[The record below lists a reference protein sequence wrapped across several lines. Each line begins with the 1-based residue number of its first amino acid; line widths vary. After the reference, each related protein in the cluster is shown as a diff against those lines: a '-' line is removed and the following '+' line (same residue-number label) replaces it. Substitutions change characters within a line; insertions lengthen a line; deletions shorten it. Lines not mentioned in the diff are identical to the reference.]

1 MADTAK
7 VKRNIE
13 RMLSAGAPEAD
24 IDTYLASEGVT
35 AAELRASRG
44 RQPDAPS
51 GSEPSN
57 YDAMGNPT
65 GSGASHDAGPS
76 MPYGEQ
82 MGRVGSLVDNLG
94 RAAAN
99 GLTFG
104 LADKAAGGM
113 DYLTGNAA
121 SYDEGVKA
129 QRARTDAMPAGQRLA
144 GEVAGGLGGGV
155 GLAKSGLTL
164 AGRLGPAL
172 FRRVLGY
179 GAEGAAYGAAHGA
192 GNTYSD
198 NAGDYAANA
207 GKGAAVG
214 GVIGAALPVAGRG
227 ASGAYRA
234 LQSFVGPRVEGTSA
248 GASAMLRAAAQ
259 ADEAGIR
266 QLAGMGDE
274 AMLVDAGP
282 AMLGLGQGAGTG
294 TGTGRTALVNAL
306 KSRDANTV
314 PRINRDLDA
323 AIGPAPRP
331 SQIEAEIT
339 GNVENVRPQY
349 NGPFDRSRPADTTTI
364 AAELEEA
371 GQTLRGPAQDAVRR
385 VRRYLDVPDS
395 NVDPNSGLRPLDNR
409 PESLFQ
415 VRQAIDGMLEGE
427 TNSRVVAQ
435 LTGARNMVDE
445 ELARAVPG
453 IKQVDAR
460 YAELMRQREGLQRG
474 GTVFDTGKT
483 ATRPADLAEEL
494 RASALPQGEQ
504 IGPSA
509 APARVRQGARAEID
523 RLVGTHANDLNAL
536 ERKLGTPQDWNS
548 QKFAEIFGEGPH
560 ASVMETLMN
569 NRRFRQTY
577 QDIVQNSQ
585 TAQRTASAKAMEGSE
600 GGNVKGDTTMT
611 GLGLRALN
619 AVARAIAGASSSST
633 KNEIGLIL
641 AKQGPDVQR
650 MARELLRTAQKTGEN
665 SRAINRV
672 LSSPY
677 WIGGGGNLA
686 GQRSAQ

>member
-1 MADTAK
+1 MMADIPK

-35 AAELRASRG
+35 PEQLRA
-44 RQPDAPS
+44 APRTVEQLNT
-51 GSEPSN
+51 GGAEPSMMEG
-57 YDAMGNPT
+57 MGAEPSVE
-65 GSGASHDAGPS
+65 GRSLADQLRAAGT
-76 MPYGEQ
+76 
-82 MGRVGSLVDNLG
+82 VTDNFV

-99 GLTFG
+99 GMTFG
-104 LADKAAGGM
+104 MADKFAGGM
-113 DYLTGNAA
+113 DALTGNAP
-121 SYDEGVKA
+121 SYDAGVKA
-129 QRARTDAMPAGQRLA
+129 QRSRTDALPTGQRVT
-144 GEVAGGLGGGV
+144 GEVAGGLAGGV

-179 GAEGAAYGAAHGA
+179 GAEGAGYGAAHGA

-198 NAGDYAANA
+198 DAGDYAANA
-207 GKGAAVG
+207 GKGAATGLAIGGGLPIVG
-214 GVIGAALPVAGRG
+214 KGASTAYRG
-227 ASGAYRA
+227 AQA
-234 LQSFVGPRVEGTSA
+234 FIGPRVGNTSA

-259 ADEAGIR
+259 ADEQGIR
-266 QLAGMGDE
+266 QIANMPD

-306 KSRDANTV
+306 RRRDASTV
-314 PRINRDLDA
+314 SRINRDVDD

-331 SQIEAEIT
+331 SMIEADIAQ
-339 GNVENVRPQY
+339 NVENVRPQY
-349 NGPFDRSRPADTTTI
+349 NGPFDQSRPVNTTTI
-364 AAELEEA
+364 AAELEEMT
-371 GQTLRGPAQDAVRR
+371 QTLRGPAQDAVRR
-385 VRRYLDVPDS
+385 VRRFLDVPESRAGAD
-395 NVDPNSGLRPLDNR
+395 GLRPLDDR

-435 LTGARNMVDE
+435 LTGVRNMVDE

-460 YAELMRQREGLQRG
+460 YAELMRQQEGLQRG
-474 GTVFDTGKT
+474 GTIFDTGKT
-483 ATRPADLAEEL
+483 ATRPADLAAEL
-494 RASALPQGEQ
+494 RASALPQGEMV
-504 IGPSA
+504 GPSA

-523 RLVGTHANDLNAL
+523 RLVGTNSNDLNVL

-548 QKFAEIFGEGPH
+548 QKFAEVFGEGPH
-560 ASVMETLMN
+560 IKVMESLAN

-585 TAQRTASAKAMEGSE
+585 TAQRTASAKAMESSE
-600 GGNVKGDTTMT
+600 GGNVRGDTTMT
-611 GLGLRALN
+611 GLGLKALN

-641 AKQGPDVQR
+641 AQQGPDVQR

-672 LSSPY
+672 LSSPH
-677 WIGGGGNLA
+677 WIGGGTAA
-686 GQRSAQ
+686 GHR

>member
-1 MADTAK
+1 MADIPK

-13 RMLSAGAPEAD
+13 RMLSAGAPESD
-24 IDTYLASEGVT
+24 IDAYLATEGVKPE
-35 AAELRASRG
+35 ELRAAP
-44 RQPDAPS
+44 RQAPA
-51 GSEPSN
+51 GPSEPA

-65 GSGASHDAGPS
+65 GSEAPSTKAPS

-82 MGRVGSLVDNLG
+82 MGRVGTLVDNLG
-94 RAAAN
+94 RAAAG

-104 LADKAAGGM
+104 MADKFAGGM
-113 DYLTGNAA
+113 DYLTGSAP

-129 QRARTDAMPAGQRLA
+129 QRARTEAIPAAQRVA
-144 GEVAGGLGGGV
+144 GEVAGGIGGGV

-198 NAGDYAANA
+198 DAGDYAVNA
-207 GKGAAVG
+207 GKGAAMG
-214 GVIGAALPVAGRG
+214 GGIGAGLPIAGRA
-227 ASGAYRA
+227 ASGAYRGA
-234 LQSFVGPRVEGTSA
+234 QAFIGPRVGNTSA

-259 ADEAGIR
+259 ADEQGIR

-294 TGTGRTALVNAL
+294 TGSGRTALVNAL
-306 KSRDANTV
+306 KARDANTV
-314 PRINRDLDA
+314 PRINRDLEA
-323 AIGPAPRP
+323 QIGPAPRP
-331 SQIEAEIT
+331 SQIEAEIAA
-339 GNVENVRPQY
+339 NVENVRPQY
-349 NGPFDRSRPADTTTI
+349 NGPFDQARAVNTQAI
-364 AAELEEA
+364 AEELDA
-371 GQTLRGPAQDAVRR
+371 AAINLRGPAQQAVRR
-385 VRRYLDVPDS
+385 VREYLNIPGEQVL
-395 NVDPNSGLRPLDNR
+395 DPNPGA
-409 PESLFQ
+409 LFQ
-415 VRQAIDGMLEGE
+415 TRQAIDGLLEGE
-427 TNSRVVAQ
+427 TNSKVIAQ
-435 LTGARNMVDE
+435 LTRVRALVDQE
-445 ELARAVPG
+445 VARAVPG
-453 IKQVDAR
+453 IKQVDAK
-460 YAELMRQREGLQRG
+460 YAELMRQQEGLTRG

-483 ATRPADLAEEL
+483 ATRPADLAAEL
-494 RASALPQGEQ
+494 RQGALPQGEQ

-509 APARVRQGARAEID
+509 VPTRIKQGARAEID

-560 ASVMETLMN
+560 NAVMETLVN
-569 NRRFRQTY
+569 NRKFRQTY

-585 TAQRTASAKAMEGSE
+585 TAQRTAAAKAMEGSE
-600 GGNVKGDTTMT
+600 GGNVRGDTTMT
-611 GLGLRALN
+611 GLGLKALN
-619 AVARAIAGASSSST
+619 AVARAIAGASSAST
-633 KNEIGLIL
+633 KNEIGEIL

-677 WIGGGGNLA
+677 WIGGGGSLA
-686 GQRSAQ
+686 GQR

>member
-1 MADTAK
+1 MMADIPK

-13 RMLSAGAPEAD
+13 RLLSAGAPESD
-24 IDTYLASEGVT
+24 IDAYLASEGVT
-35 AAELRASRG
+35 AADLRAAKS
-44 RQPDAPS
+44 APA
-51 GSEPSN
+51 GPTEPA
-57 YDAMGNPT
+57 YDAMGIPT
-65 GSGASHDAGPS
+65 GAEVPAAGRDA

-82 MGRVGSLVDNLG
+82 MGNLG
-94 RAAAN
+94 RTLDNAVRLAASGA
-99 GLTFG
+99 TFG
-104 LADKAAGGM
+104 LADKFAGGM
-113 DYLTGNAA
+113 QALTGNAP
-121 SYDEGVKA
+121 SYDAGVKA
-129 QRARTDAMPAGQRLA
+129 ERARTQAIREANPVSSAVA
-144 GEVAGGLGGGV
+144 EAAGGIGTGA
-155 GLAKSGLTL
+155 GLVKSGVTL

-172 FRRVLGY
+172 FRRFLGY
-179 GAEGAAYGAAHGA
+179 GAEGAGYGALHGA

-198 NAGDYAANA
+198 DAGDYAANA
-207 GKGAAVG
+207 GKGGAMG
-214 GVIGAALPVAGRG
+214 GIIGGALPVAGRA
-227 ASGAYRA
+227 ASGGYRA
-234 LQSFVGPRVEGTSA
+234 LQSFIGPRVGGTSA

-259 ADEAGIR
+259 ADEQGIR
-266 QLAGMGDE
+266 QLASMGDE

-294 TGTGRTALVNAL
+294 TGSGRTALVNAL
-306 KSRDANTV
+306 KARDANTV

-331 SQIEAEIT
+331 SQIEAEIA
-339 GNVENVRPQY
+339 GNVESVRPMYQ
-349 NGPFDRSRPADTTTI
+349 GPFNQSRPADTTTI
-364 AAELEEA
+364 AAELEEM

-385 VRRYLDVPDS
+385 VRRYLDVPES

-427 TNSRVVAQ
+427 TNTKVIGPLSQV
-435 LTGARNMVDE
+435 RNMVDQ

-460 YAELMRQREGLQRG
+460 FAELMRQREGLQRG

-494 RASALPQGEQ
+494 RGAALPQGEQ
-504 IGPSA
+504 VGPSA

-523 RLVGTHANDLNAL
+523 RLVGTNANDLNAL

-560 ASVMETLMN
+560 NSVMQTLMN

-585 TAQRTASAKAMEGSE
+585 TAQRTAAAKAMEGSE

-633 KNEIGLIL
+633 KNEIGEIL
-641 AKQGPDVQR
+641 AKQGPEVQR

-686 GQRSAQ
+686 SQKTAQ

>member
-1 MADTAK
+1 MMADIPK

-13 RMLSAGAPEAD
+13 RMLSAGAPESD

-51 GSEPSN
+51 GGSEPSMMEG
-57 YDAMGNPT
+57 MGAEPSVE
-65 GSGASHDAGPS
+65 GRSLADQLRAAGT
-76 MPYGEQ
+76 
-82 MGRVGSLVDNLG
+82 VTDNFV

-99 GLTFG
+99 GMTFG
-104 LADKAAGGM
+104 MADKAAGGM
-113 DYLTGNAA
+113 DYLTGNAP
-121 SYDEGVKA
+121 SYDAGVKA
-129 QRARTDAMPAGQRLA
+129 QRSRTDVIPTEQRVA
-144 GEVAGGLGGGV
+144 GEIAGGLAGGV

-198 NAGDYAANA
+198 EASDYAANA
-207 GKGAAVG
+207 GKGALIG
-214 GVIGAALPVAGRG
+214 GGIGGALPILGKGASTAYRG
-227 ASGAYRA
+227 AQA
-234 LQSFVGPRVEGTSA
+234 FVGPRVEGTSA

-259 ADEAGIR
+259 ADEQGIR
-266 QLAGMGDE
+266 QIANMPD

-306 KSRDANTV
+306 KGRDASTV
-314 PRINRDLDA
+314 SRINRDVDD

-331 SQIEAEIT
+331 SQIEADIAQ
-339 GNVENVRPQY
+339 NVENVWPQY
-349 NGPFDRSRPADTTTI
+349 NGPFDQSRPVDTTTI
-364 AAELEEA
+364 AAELEEMT
-371 GQTLRGPAQDAVRR
+371 QTLRGPAQDAVRR
-385 VRRYLDVPDS
+385 VRRFLDVPGS
-395 NVDPNSGLRPLDNR
+395 RVIDPRNAPGLRPLDDR

-435 LTGARNMVDE
+435 LTGVRNMVDE

-460 YAELMRQREGLQRG
+460 YAELMRQQESLQRG
-474 GTVFDTGKT
+474 GMVFDTGKT
-483 ATRPADLAEEL
+483 ATRPADLAAEL
-494 RASALPQGEQ
+494 RAGALPQGEMV
-504 IGPSA
+504 GPSA
-509 APARVRQGARAEID
+509 APVRVRQGARAEID
-523 RLVGTHANDLNAL
+523 RLVGTNANDLNAL

-560 ASVMETLMN
+560 TKVMESLGN

-600 GGNVKGDTTMT
+600 GGNVRGDTTMT
-611 GLGLRALN
+611 GLGLKALN

-641 AKQGPDVQR
+641 AKEGPDVQR
-650 MARELLRTAQKTGEN
+650 IARQLLRSAEKTGAN

-672 LSSPY
+672 LSSPH
-677 WIGGGGNLA
+677 WIGGGTAANH
-686 GQRSAQ
+686 R

>member
-1 MADTAK
+1 MADIPK

-13 RMLSAGAPEAD
+13 RMLAQGAPEAD
-24 IDTYLASEGVT
+24 IDAYLASESVT
-35 AAELRASRG
+35 PEQLRASPR
-44 RQPDAPS
+44 PS
-51 GSEPSN
+51 
-57 YDAMGNPT
+57 AM
-65 GSGASHDAGPS
+65 PS
-76 MPYGEQ
+76 MMEG
-82 MGRVGSLVDNLG
+82 MGAESAQESRSLGQQLRQAGSTVDNLV
-94 RAAAN
+94 RAAAS
-99 GLTFG
+99 GMTFG

-113 DYLTGNAA
+113 DYLTGNAS
-121 SYDEGVKA
+121 SYDAGVKA
-129 QRARTDAMPAGQRLA
+129 QRARTDAMPAAERVT
-144 GEVAGGLGGGV
+144 GEVAGGLAGGV

-198 NAGDYAANA
+198 EASDYAANA
-207 GKGAAVG
+207 GKGAAFG
-214 GVIGAALPVAGRG
+214 GGIGAALPVAGRA
-227 ASGAYRA
+227 ASGAYRGA
-234 LQSFVGPRVEGTSA
+234 QAFIGPRVGGTSA

-266 QLAGMGDE
+266 QLATMGPE

-294 TGTGRTALVNAL
+294 TGSGRTALVNAL
-306 KSRDANTV
+306 KARDANTV

-331 SQIEAEIT
+331 SQIEAEIAQ
-339 GNVENVRPQY
+339 NVENVRPQY
-349 NGPFDRSRPADTTTI
+349 HGPFDQSRPVNTTTI

-371 GQTLRGPAQDAVRR
+371 AQTLRGPAQDAVRR
-385 VRRYLDVPDS
+385 VRRFLDVPESRAGAD
-395 NVDPNSGLRPLDNR
+395 GLRPLDDR
-409 PESLFQ
+409 PEALFQ

-427 TNSRVVAQ
+427 TNSRVIAQ

-453 IKQVDAR
+453 IKQVDAK

-494 RASALPQGEQ
+494 RAGALPQGEQ

-560 ASVMETLMN
+560 TRVMETLIN

-585 TAQRTASAKAMEGSE
+585 TAQRTAAAKAMEGSE

-611 GLGLRALN
+611 GLGLKALN

-633 KNEIGLIL
+633 KNEIGEIL
-641 AKQGPDVQR
+641 AKQGPEVQR

-677 WIGGGGNLA
+677 WIGGGGSLA
-686 GQRSAQ
+686 GQR

>member
-1 MADTAK
+1 MANIPK

-35 AAELRASRG
+35 AEQLRAAPKVSGDLPRG
-44 RQPDAPS
+44 
-51 GSEPSN
+51 GSEPSMMEGMAAEPSVERRSLA
-57 YDAMGNPT
+57 DQLRA
-65 GSGASHDAGPS
+65 AGTTT
-76 MPYGEQ
+76 
-82 MGRVGSLVDNLG
+82 DNLV

-104 LADKAAGGM
+104 LADKFAGGM
-113 DYLTGNAA
+113 DALTGNAP
-121 SYDEGVKA
+121 SYDAGVKS
-129 QRARTDAMPAGQRLA
+129 QRARTDALPPGQRIA
-144 GEVAGGLGGGV
+144 GEVAGGVAGGV

-172 FRRVLGY
+172 FKRFLGY

-192 GNTYSD
+192 GNTYSHD
-198 NAGDYAANA
+198 AGDYVANA
-207 GKGAAVG
+207 GKGAATGFAIG
-214 GVIGAALPVAGRG
+214 GALPVLGKAASTAYRG
-227 ASGAYRA
+227 AQA
-234 LQSFVGPRVEGTSA
+234 FVGPRVEGTSA

-259 ADEAGIR
+259 ADEQGIR
-266 QLAGMGDE
+266 QIANMPD

-294 TGTGRTALVNAL
+294 TGSGRTALVNAL
-306 KSRDANTV
+306 KGRDASTV
-314 PRINRDLDA
+314 SRINRDVDD

-331 SQIEAEIT
+331 SRINTEIDANLD
-339 GNVENVRPQY
+339 NVAQQY
-349 NGPFDRSRPADTTTI
+349 GKPFDQSRPVDTTTI
-364 AAELEEA
+364 AAELEELT
-371 GQTLRGPAQDAVRR
+371 QTLRGPAQDAVKK
-385 VRRYLDVPDS
+385 VRRFLDVPGSKDI
-395 NVDPNSGLRPLDNR
+395 DPKNAPGLKPLDDR

-415 VRQAIDGMLEGE
+415 VRQAIDGMAEGE
-427 TNSRVVAQ
+427 TNSKVLGQ
-435 LTGARNMVDE
+435 LTRVRAMVDE

-453 IKQVDAR
+453 VKRVDASF
-460 YAELMRQREGLQRG
+460 AELKRQQEGLQRG
-474 GTVFDTGKT
+474 SSVFDTGKT
-483 ATRPADLAEEL
+483 ATRPADLAAEL
-494 RASALPQGEQ
+494 RASALPQGEMV
-504 IGPSA
+504 GPSA
-509 APARVRQGARAEID
+509 APVRVRQGARAEID
-523 RLVGTHANDLNAL
+523 RLVGTNANDLNVL

-560 ASVMETLMN
+560 TKVMESLGN

-600 GGNVKGDTTMT
+600 GGNVRGDTTMT

-641 AKQGPDVQR
+641 AKEGPDVQR
-650 MARELLRTAQKTGEN
+650 IARQLLRSAEKTGAN

-672 LSSPY
+672 LSSPH
-677 WIGGGGNLA
+677 WIGGGTAA
-686 GQRSAQ
+686 GHR